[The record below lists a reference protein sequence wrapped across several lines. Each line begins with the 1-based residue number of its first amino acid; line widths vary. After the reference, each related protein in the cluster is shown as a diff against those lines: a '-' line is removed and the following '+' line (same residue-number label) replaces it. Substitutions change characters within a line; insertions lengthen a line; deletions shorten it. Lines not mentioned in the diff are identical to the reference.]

1 MKFYSIITVVKNG
14 ENYIEDTINSV
25 LSQTYKNFEYIII
38 DGYSKDKTF
47 KICQSYKDKRIKL
60 FRSKDNNFYEGL
72 NLGISLSK
80 SSFVGILNCGDLYFD
95 TKVLLKTKMYLKN
108 NNKIIC
114 SNLVYFNNQNKIMRI
129 WKKKFNNINLKNSH
143 LIAHPTL
150 FIDTNILKKNI
161 YKIKYSISSDTE
173 CILRLIK
180 LKYKIIYKNYF
191 SVAMKTGGLSTN
203 PRFFLQKLK
212 QDLSIYYTYFGFKAF
227 TFYLI
232 KIFSKILDYDFRGK
246 KIR

>member
-1 MKFYSIITVVKNG
+1 MKFYSIITAVKNG
-14 ENYIEDTINSV
+14 ENYIEDTIKSV

-60 FRSKDNNFYEGL
+60 FRSKDHNFYEGL

-80 SSFVGILNCGDLYFD
+80 SRFVGILNCGDLYFD
-95 TKVLLKTKMYLKN
+95 TKVLLKTKMYLKK

-114 SNLVYFNNQNKIMRI
+114 SNLVYFNDQNKIMRI

-150 FIDTNILKKNI
+150 FIDTNILKK
-161 YKIKYSISSDTE
+161 KYI
-173 CILRLIK
+173 
-180 LKYKIIYKNYF
+180 
-191 SVAMKTGGLSTN
+191 
-203 PRFFLQKLK
+203 
-212 QDLSIYYTYFGFKAF
+212 
-227 TFYLI
+227 
-232 KIFSKILDYDFRGK
+232 
-246 KIR
+246 